1 MKRLVELTEAALATV
16 VQKLHEF
23 HERYADLFRTRTRSA
38 AEPARQY
45 LQGQLMCLERGNT
58 TNLEK
63 WVPDSDHQVFQ
74 QFLSDS
80 PWQDDPII
88 ARLQED
94 ISRMCGYRAFS
105 CENIR

>member
-1 MKRLVELTEAALATV
+1 MKRFVELTEAALAKV
-16 VQKLHEF
+16 VEKLHAF
-23 HERYADLFRTRTRSA
+23 HGRYADLFRTKTRSA

-58 TNLEK
+58 TTLEK

-80 PWQDDPII
+80 PWLDEPLI
-88 ARLQED
+88 ARIQEEESD
-94 ISRMCGYRAFS
+94 APPRDPS
-105 CENIR
+105 